1 MKIIK
6 KGLRNFL
13 KGLKYYLTPFGAT
26 LLFFI
31 FGLCVAIPA
40 ISNSITGMI
49 NELSKLLGGIKINW
63 NAVKDVMFKDIM
75 KLNWQGDLFGSI
87 TKLSDSK
94 FLQSLLVDGVN
105 AAFGKVDYNKIVL
118 EILDRCV
125 GEIIA
130 SFIVLIGFV
139 IMGLIV
145 GFVITRMLMQH
156 EIASSGKNFVQ
167 FLFRAGLEALI
178 FVGLITLIFWLID
191 ISDSPLLWLAFI
203 AVIIVYA
210 ILTLFKAYLVYG
222 LKKVTLKKILNPM
235 QLLWLY
241 TSDIII
247 IAISAAFVIFCYYVI
262 GALIGV
268 ILAIP
273 LAMILIIAIGLNT
286 DSYVRDIVVETN
298 LVK

>member
-1 MKIIK
+1 
-6 KGLRNFL
+6 
-13 KGLKYYLTPFGAT
+13 
-26 LLFFI
+26 
-31 FGLCVAIPA
+31 
-40 ISNSITGMI
+40 
-49 NELSKLLGGIKINW
+49 
-63 NAVKDVMFKDIM
+63 MFKDIM

-286 DSYVRDIVVETN
+286 DSYVRDIVEETN
-298 LVK
+298 PVK